1 MLPLAKKRRARQC
14 GNSDTRSEPKTRL
27 RSLAHFTQ
35 NSDGDVAILFGLM
48 ALALF
53 MMIGLAVDYG
63 RFISARNQTIAA
75 TDAAV
80 LAAARTLQTNGGD
93 QTAAV
98 KVAQTYYNQAIQNRI
113 HVMSDTINFAVTDN
127 ATAVITTGNAS
138 VSTPFM
144 GLGGTKSLPILHT
157 NGTDYSKA
165 VLAVGGNSQTNI
177 EIGLMLDISGS
188 MNSGTKLSDMKAA
201 AGSLVDTVVWAD
213 QSKYTSRI
221 AIVPFSGDV
230 MPTSTLLASA
240 TNPAYSASITL
251 GGKKYYPTKCVAER
265 SGTQKYTDAAPGTN
279 QYVLREYSTPGSGS
293 PKMGPCVIDAS
304 GMLQPMTSDKT
315 VLHSKITNLVAGG
328 STAGHVGTA
337 WTYYMISPKWASV
350 LPSASQPAAY
360 GTTTTKKIA
369 VLMTD
374 GAYNMEHDSHGVTV
388 GSAGAGTTVNGT
400 DSATQAQAICTDM
413 KNNGIEI
420 YTIGFDMAS
429 NSAQDQVTA
438 ITTLSNCATDS
449 SHFYNSQTGD
459 ALKSAFNDIA
469 LKISTLYLA
478 Q

>member
-1 MLPLAKKRRARQC
+1 MLFSVSRLKDHAGIRRLIGLFTEDRQ
-14 GNSDTRSEPKTRL
+14 
-27 RSLAHFTQ
+27 
-35 NSDGDVAILFGLM
+35 GDVAILFGLM
-48 ALALF
+48 SLALF

-80 LAAARTLQTNGGD
+80 LAAARALQTNGGD

-98 KVAQTYYNQAIQNRI
+98 KVAQTYYAQAIKSRI
-113 HVMSDTINFAVTDN
+113 GVTNDTINFAVTDN
-127 ATAVITTGNAS
+127 ATAVVTTGNAR
-138 VSTPFM
+138 VKTHFM
-144 GLGGTKSLPILHT
+144 GLGGTSWLPILH
-157 NGTDYSKA
+157 NSGVDYSKA
-165 VLAVGGNSQTNI
+165 VLAVGGNSNTNI

-188 MNSGTKLSDMKAA
+188 MNDGTKLADMKSAA
-201 AGSLVDTVVWAD
+201 NSLVDTVVWAD
-213 QSKYTSRI
+213 QSQYTSRV

-230 MPTSTLLASA
+230 LPTSTLLASA
-240 TNPAYSASITL
+240 TNPTYSASISL
-251 GGKKYYPTKCVAER
+251 SGKKYYPTKCVAER

-315 VLHSKITNLVAGG
+315 LLHNKITNLVAGG

-350 LPSASQPAAY
+350 LQSASQPAAY

-388 GSAGAGTTVNGT
+388 GSTGAGTTVNGT
-400 DSATQAQAICTDM
+400 NSATQAQAICTDM
-413 KNNGIEI
+413 KKNGIEI
-420 YTIGFDMAS
+420 YTVGFDMAG
-429 NSAQDQVTA
+429 NSAQDQATA
-438 ITTLSNCATDS
+438 IATLSNCATDA
-449 SHFYNSQTGD
+449 SHFYNSETGD